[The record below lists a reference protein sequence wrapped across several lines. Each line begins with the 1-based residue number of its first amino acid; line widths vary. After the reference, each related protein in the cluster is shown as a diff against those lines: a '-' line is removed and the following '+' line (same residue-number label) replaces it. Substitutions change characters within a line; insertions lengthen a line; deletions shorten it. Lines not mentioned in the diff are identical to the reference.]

1 MFHFLG
7 ENARAKE
14 FIDKELAIRKEI
26 GDRKGEAACYGRQ
39 EAIYS
44 RLGEYKK
51 AKEYYVKENLLTKEI
66 GDRHGEASS
75 YARLGDACS
84 PDEYVKAMEY
94 HQKSLTIR
102 KEIGD
107 RSGEAASHGK
117 LGAMFHSRFEN
128 DKAKECHEKEL
139 TIRKEIGD
147 RNGEASSYVNLGTV
161 SSSLGEFTNANE
173 YYNKA
178 LEISKEI
185 GDRHGQAISHG
196 NLGSLFYSLGEYIK
210 AIEYHKKALKIAT
223 DFGDRALEAKIYGN
237 LGASYHHLGDYGEA
251 NKYLNDALEIRKEI
265 GDRPGEAEDYGKL
278 GTLCRVIG
286 KYTEARKYHEKALAI
301 RKDIGDRAGE
311 AIDYGNLGT
320 ACKYLRGE
328 YSKVEE
334 YFKKAVAITNEVG
347 DIANQ
352 VPFLCQLAWLK
363 ISEGNF
369 PEAYSYLLQSIQKC
383 EKLRSFLGNHDQFK
397 ISFSDKPE
405 HAFPYWT
412 LSDMLCSTGN
422 HNEALYVLELGR
434 ARALADLLAAQYSV
448 ENQISIDPQSWIGI
462 EKIMKKERSCTCL
475 YIALIDQK
483 LHLWVV
489 KERGV
494 VHFRQKRVDEST
506 SDFSNLDNARTLP
519 IFPGE
524 YCEDRSL
531 NEEEPTPKPSQEE
544 RQTDRPGSQQNQDQE
559 DSQEGEP
566 ILSLYYKLIIGPVV
580 NLLQEPEIIIV
591 PDRSLYRVPFAALT
605 DESGKCL
612 SERFRIRI
620 VPSLTTLKLIQ
631 DSPEDYHSQTGSLI
645 VGDPEVGTVRYKGER
660 KNISRLPCAGKEAA
674 MIGRLLGVQPL
685 LGEQA
690 TKQAVLERLNSASLI
705 HFAAHGDSGTGEI
718 ALAANHPTVKR
729 RQRGSVTEWLERR
742 I

>member
-1 MFHFLG
+1 MK
-7 ENARAKE
+7 N
-14 FIDKELAIRKEI
+14 
-26 GDRKGEAACYGRQ
+26 CYIQ
-39 EAIYS
+39 I
-44 RLGEYKK
+44 
-51 AKEYYVKENLLTKEI
+51 NI
-66 GDRHGEASS
+66 
-75 YARLGDACS
+75 
-84 PDEYVKAMEY
+84 
-94 HQKSLTIR
+94 
-102 KEIGD
+102 
-107 RSGEAASHGK
+107 
-117 LGAMFHSRFEN
+117 N
-128 DKAKECHEKEL
+128 
-139 TIRKEIGD
+139 
-147 RNGEASSYVNLGTV
+147 
-161 SSSLGEFTNANE
+161 TN
-173 YYNKA
+173 Y
-178 LEISKEI
+178 
-185 GDRHGQAISHG
+185 
-196 NLGSLFYSLGEYIK
+196 EYIK
-210 AIEYHKKALKIAT
+210 AIEYHRKALKIVT
-223 DFGDRALEAKIYGN
+223 DFGDRALEANIYGN

-286 KYTEARKYHEKALAI
+286 KYNEARKYHEKALAI
-301 RKDIGDRAGE
+301 RKDIGDRVGE
-311 AIDYGNLGT
+311 AIHYGNLGT

-328 YSKVEE
+328 HGKVEE
-334 YFKKAVAITNEVG
+334 YFKKAVAITNEIG
-347 DIANQ
+347 DIVHQ

-383 EKLRSFLGNHDQFK
+383 EEVRSFLGNHDQFK

-422 HNEALYVLELGR
+422 QNEALYVLELGR

-448 ENQISIDPQSWIGI
+448 ENQISIDPQSWVGI

-475 YIALIDQK
+475 YIALSDQK
-483 LHLWVV
+483 LHLWVI

-494 VHFRQKRVDEST
+494 VHFRQKRVDENT
-506 SDFSNLDNARTLP
+506 SDFSNLDNARTFP
-519 IFPGE
+519 ILLGR

-531 NEEEPTPKPSQEE
+531 NEEEPTAKPSQEE
-544 RQTDRPGSQQNQDQE
+544 RQTGLPGSQQSQDQE

-566 ILSLYYKLIIGPVV
+566 ILPLYYKLIIGPVV

-631 DSPEDYHSQTGSLI
+631 DSPADYHSQTGALI
-645 VGDPEVGTVRYKGER
+645 VGDPEVGTVRYKGRR
-660 KNISRLPCAGKEAA
+660 KNISRLPCAGKEAV

-705 HFAAHGDSGTGEI
+705 HFAAHGDSDTGEI
-718 ALAANHPTVKR
+718 ALAANHPTAKR
-729 RQRGSVTEWLERR
+729 LPQEEQYLLKMSDISKVQLRAKLVVLSCCHSGRGRIRAEGVVGIARAFLGAGARSVLVALWALEDRATKKLMSR
-742 I
+742 FYESLVRGGSASVSLHAAMKWMRDHGFTKVSTWAPFMLIGDDVIFAFEK